1 MGPKIEASVGFV
13 RGGGAM
19 AVIADL
25 EDSTDALRGE
35 AGTAIVPRSDGNG
48 A

>member
-1 MGPKIEASVGFV
+1 MGPKVEAAAAFV

-25 EDSTDALRGE
+25 DDATAALRGE
-35 AGTAIVPRSDGNG
+35 AGTAIVPADG
-48 A
+48 

>member
-1 MGPKIEASVGFV
+1 MGPKVEAAVGFV
-13 RGGGAM
+13 RAGGGR

-25 EDSTDALRGE
+25 DDALAALQGT
-35 AGTAIVPRSDGNG
+35 AGTEIV